1 MAAWPRNCLFNVLW
15 VVSTTC
21 DNYQQ
26 QLHVPRR
33 MRPAPI
39 FRSTFSRTVS
49 ECGVGVYD
57 YIRALS
63 VRTWMLAL
71 IVYAIV
77 AIRSYLRTWSAMV
90 LMRFSVP
97 GPAWT
102 LMNIAQVATFVR
114 VMPSVS
120 TLTVRTVASAYL
132 DSRMM
137 ASSLTNVLME
147 LMVAVPVQTHV
158 ILH

>member
-1 MAAWPRNCLFNVLW
+1 MYYGLF
-15 VVSTTC
+15 STTC
-21 DNYQQ
+21 DKYQQ

-33 MRPAPI
+33 IRPAPI
-39 FRSTFSRTVS
+39 FRSTFARTVS
-49 ECGVGVYD
+49 ECGVGVHD
-57 YIRALS
+57 YIRAHS
-63 VRTWMLAL
+63 VRTWMVAL

-120 TLTVRTVASAYL
+120 TLTVRTVASA
-132 DSRMM
+132 RTM